1 MILVIEYGHIY
12 YETIIN
18 KTIDE
23 RDLIENIKLAKGL
36 IPEDGCLKTVLI
48 DDKDYSLTK
57 EDKIEVAR
65 FIFNY
70 YGYLGLCPDRVYFE
84 KSFEDIKE
92 TLYDGF
98 SNDCLKVENFRRHK
112 KSVEFIVAGDRK
124 IPLRQ
129 IFEDGE
135 DLSCQFLASIW
146 SLYKARELS
155 DNNVITVLNKKYAS
169 VEEDIDIILSLSG
182 NSELNNERFYYE

>member
-1 MILVIEYGHIY
+1 M
-12 YETIIN
+12 
-18 KTIDE
+18 
-23 RDLIENIKLAKGL
+23 IENIKVAKDL
-36 IPEDGCLKTVLI
+36 IPAEGCLKTVLI

-57 EDKIEVAR
+57 EDKTDVAN

-70 YGYLGLCPDRVYFE
+70 YGSLGLYPDRIYFE

-92 TLYDGF
+92 TLYSGF
-98 SNDCLKVENFRRHK
+98 NDDCLKVEKFRRHN
-112 KSVEFIVAGDRK
+112 KSVEFIIAGDRK

-146 SLYKARELS
+146 SLYKAKELS
-155 DNNVITVLNKKYAS
+155 DNNVITVLNRKYAN

-182 NSELNNERFYYE
+182 NSGLNNERFYYD